1 MIRASCARLAP
12 ARGYGNEL
20 EIARAMRALS
30 APLSFLA
37 SRPGLFVVLAF
48 LIAIQNVY
56 ASTLVA
62 SLFLARIGA
71 QGMPFYYVLF
81 ALVSIPFAALFSSI
95 IDRFPRPILFRNML

>member
-1 MIRASCARLAP
+1 MTEQFAIDVAQH
-12 ARGYGNEL
+12 
-20 EIARAMRALS
+20 
-30 APLSFLA
+30 
-37 SRPGLFVVLAF
+37 AF
-48 LIAIQNVY
+48 LIALQNVY

-95 IDRFPRPILFRNML
+95 IDRFPRPAEVAEHRPHQLRLWRRNRGVGITHLRP